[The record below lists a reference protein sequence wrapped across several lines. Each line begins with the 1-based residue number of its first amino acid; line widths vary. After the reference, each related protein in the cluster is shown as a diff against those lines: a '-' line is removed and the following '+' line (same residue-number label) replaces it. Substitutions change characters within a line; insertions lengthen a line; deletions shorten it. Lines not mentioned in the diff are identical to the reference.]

1 MERRLERRKERRSQ
15 ELPLQLLRVH
25 NLESSAEAFDLA
37 SKRGVSCMKAL
48 QSLFDKDPIRTIA
61 ELGLSIA
68 GWSILMERALVF
80 AALEYSH
87 IDEPESTYSR

>member
-1 MERRLERRKERRSQ
+1 MSRGPASQ
-15 ELPLQLLRVH
+15 
-25 NLESSAEAFDLA
+25 LESSAEAFDLA
-37 SKRGVSCMKAL
+37 SKRGANCMKAL
-48 QSLFDKDPIRTIA
+48 QSLFDKDPIRTTA

-68 GWSILMERALVF
+68 GWSILMERALAF